1 VLWIVVELRQQCHA
15 FIVSKEWLL
24 DSVGTYDVKP
34 LDSYLL
40 ISRNLSVPS
49 RPSHRWHVD

>member
-1 VLWIVVELRQQCHA
+1 MVLIVVELRQRCRA

-34 LDSYLL
+34 LDSYLV
-40 ISRNLSVPS
+40 ISLNLPVPS
-49 RPSHRWHVD
+49 RLNRH

>member
-1 VLWIVVELRQQCHA
+1 VFVAVIVVELRQRCHA

-34 LDSYLL
+34 LDPYLVV
-40 ISRNLSVPS
+40 SRNLPVLS
-49 RPSHRWHVD
+49 RPTRR